1 MIKIET
7 IAATKEINN
16 MTAQQLNDE
25 QTLMSGKFAGTCY
38 AKEGYATIRTQPE
51 EKAMKRALGTAKNG
65 HHFVFRHDQYGEHLP
80 EDECD
85 AFEFNWYFQYIRKE
99 CPLYNDAS

>member
-38 AKEGYATIRTQPE
+38 AKEG
-51 EKAMKRALGTAKNG
+51 
-65 HHFVFRHDQYGEHLP
+65 
-80 EDECD
+80 
-85 AFEFNWYFQYIRKE
+85 
-99 CPLYNDAS
+99 

>member
-51 EKAMKRALGTAKNG
+51 EKAMKRG
-65 HHFVFRHDQYGEHLP
+65 
-80 EDECD
+80 
-85 AFEFNWYFQYIRKE
+85 
-99 CPLYNDAS
+99 

>member
-25 QTLMSGKFAGTCY
+25 QTF
-38 AKEGYATIRTQPE
+38 
-51 EKAMKRALGTAKNG
+51 
-65 HHFVFRHDQYGEHLP
+65 
-80 EDECD
+80 DEWQVC
-85 AFEFNWYFQYIRKE
+85 RK
-99 CPLYNDAS
+99 PVMQKKDMQRYVPSRKKKP

>member
-65 HHFVFRHDQYGEHLP
+65 HHSVFQHGMINMEITCPKMIAMLL
-80 EDECD
+80 
-85 AFEFNWYFQYIRKE
+85 NWYFQYIRKE